1 VPYVTIKELLEAG
14 VHFGH
19 QASKWHPKMKPYIFD
34 EREGVH
40 IIDLEKTVPLFD
52 RAYMFIVDVVSK
64 GGKVLFVGTKK
75 QAQAAIKED
84 AERCGMFYVN
94 TRWLGGTLT
103 NFNTIK
109 KSIEKLE
116 ELEQK
121 EAEGYFEKLPKKE
134 ATRLRRK
141 LMRLRKYLGGL
152 KGMKK
157 LPDAL
162 FVIDVKKEEIAVK
175 EAKKMGIPVVAVV
188 DTNSCPDLVDYI
200 IPGNDDAIKACKL
213 FTSKIADA
221 CIQGRKIYEESLK
234 EVPQNE
240 SG

>member
-1 VPYVTIKELLEAG
+1 MPYVTIKELLEAG

-19 QASKWHPKMKPYIFD
+19 QTSKWNPKMKPYIFD
-34 EREGVH
+34 KREGVH
-40 IIDLEKTVPLFD
+40 IVDLEKTVPLFD
-52 RAYMFIVDVVSK
+52 RAYMFVVEIVSK

-75 QAQAAIKED
+75 QAQSGIKED

-116 ELEQK
+116 ELEVK
-121 EAEGYFEKLPKKE
+121 KAEGYFEALPKKE
-134 ATRLRRK
+134 ATRLRMK
-141 LMRLRKYLGGL
+141 LQRLRKYFGGL

-157 LPDAL
+157 LPDLL
-162 FVIDVKKEEIAVK
+162 FVIDVKKEEIAVM
-175 EAKKMGIPVVAVV
+175 EAKKMNIPVVGVV
-188 DTNSCPDLVDYI
+188 DTNSSPELVDYI

-221 CIQGRKIYEESLK
+221 CIQGRKIYEETLK
-234 EVPQNE
+234 EGTQNE
-240 SG
+240 G